1 MSCHIDKNTTTDLVG
16 ILIGRAGDI
25 TTLGVSKETL
35 VEIIRHAIDRDR
47 VHGVSYYGGFHGGVG
62 SLAGR
67 GVAVGHSAKTQE
79 SADRIVEID
88 AIQLGT
94 GTNIKP
100 KTLQVYDFTL
110 LDSDGIIPDDRLPS
124 SDTFEKPDFRQDLD
138 STSGLHFA
146 YKEGSFRRN
155 NTTYNISGGNIELA
169 PNNTNYIELSQAGI
183 SSNIGGFALGRIP
196 LYKATTGD
204 NSIISVEDQRS
215 WLNIDVIGERSI
227 RIITDFECDVHPN
240 TEVYL
245 GDTSAQNVSMI
256 LPHPDIVENYS
267 FTFRKIKEVNAFN
280 IERTG
285 EGFKIVFNG
294 EEFDLITLE
303 DIGSWVTIKSDGSN
317 YQVVSDSGLTA
328 EANFDTIV

>member
-1 MSCHIDKNTTTDLVG
+1 MTINKGTTTNIQGLLFGKDNKIQEVKINNAQLLEIICHVLDETHGQSYGGGFLGGKYSDTING
-16 ILIGRAGDI
+16 IAIGRNA
-25 TTLGVSKETL
+25 TTRGSDGVCS
-35 VEIIRHAIDRDR
+35 
-47 VHGVSYYGGFHGGVG
+47 G
-62 SLAGR
+62 
-67 GVAVGHSAKTQE
+67 
-79 SADRIVEID
+79 

-100 KTLQVYDFTL
+100 NTLQVYNFPFL
-110 LDSDGIIPDDRLPS
+110 SSEGKIVKDRLPDHEA
-124 SDTFEKPDFRQDLD
+124 SDKPDFRQDLD

-183 SSNIGGFALGRIP
+183 SSNIGGFTLGRIP

-227 RIITDFECDVHPN
+227 RIITAYEYNAHPN

-245 GDTSAQNVSMI
+245 GDTSSNNSVVI
-256 LPHPDIVENYS
+256 LPHADIVENYS
-267 FTFRKIKEVNAFN
+267 FTFRKIKDVNAFN

-285 EGFKIVFNG
+285 EGVKIMFNG

-328 EANFDTIV
+328 TANFDTIE

>member
-1 MSCHIDKNTTTDLVG
+1 MHIDKNTTTDLRG
-16 ILIGRAGDI
+16 ILVGKFGNVS
-25 TTLGVSKETL
+25 TLGVSDQSL
-35 VEIIRHAIDRDR
+35 VETIRHALDKILT
-47 VHGVSYYGGFHGGVG
+47 HGVTENGGFYGGRG
-62 SLAGR
+62 SETNK
-67 GVAVGHSAKTQE
+67 GVAIGHSAVAKGNSLQ
-79 SADRIVEID
+79 I
-88 AIQLGT
+88 GT
-94 GTNIKP
+94 GTNQTDN
-100 KTLQVYDFTL
+100 TLQIRDFRLLNADGTIPPERLAGSTL
-110 LDSDGIIPDDRLPS
+110 VD
-124 SDTFEKPDFRQDLD
+124 KPDFRYNKKSSSALF
-138 STSGLHFA
+138 FA
-146 YKEGSFRRN
+146 YQAGSFRRN
-155 NTTYNISGGNIELA
+155 NTTYNISKGNIELA
-169 PNNTNYIELSQAGI
+169 PNNINYIELSQTGI
-183 SSNIGGFALGRIP
+183 SSNIGGFTLGRIP

-227 RIITDFECDVHPN
+227 RIITDSEYDVHPN

-280 IERTG
+280 MERTG
-285 EGFKIVFNG
+285 PGVKIIFNG